1 MLYRVFKKHRRAEG
15 FAVKTVLCE
24 VVVLKI
30 DSIGQ

>member
-15 FAVKTVLCE
+15 FAVKTV
-24 VVVLKI
+24 VLKI